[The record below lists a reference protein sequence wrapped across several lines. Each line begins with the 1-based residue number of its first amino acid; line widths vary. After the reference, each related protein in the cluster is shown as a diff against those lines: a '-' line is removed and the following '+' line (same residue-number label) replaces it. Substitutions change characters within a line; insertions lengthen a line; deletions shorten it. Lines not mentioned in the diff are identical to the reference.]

1 MNQISFVLRTIL
13 YDTYCLRKT
22 WRVPDLNLEIRGLD
36 ILILQKLKYSL
47 SWEDIENHKN
57 WEAVFKL
64 LYSKIILNAARLSS
78 LFNSMY
84 GALMQTVNYA
94 DVSSLFQ
101 LFYFG
106 KCKLGLLIFK
116 IKVRQNQ
123 LFTNLETRQTAIVN
137 CLSYHFLLFQSRNL
151 VFPKL
156 SYNVDTKSHYG
167 GGL

>member
-1 MNQISFVLRTIL
+1 MTYNYWTVFTSPGLIFSVKWTKQIPFVLRTIL

-22 WRVPDLNLEIRGLD
+22 WRIPDLNFEIRGLD
-36 ILILQKLKYSL
+36 ILILQKSKYSL

-64 LYSKIILNAARLSS
+64 LYSKIILNAARLSC

-94 DVSSLFQ
+94 DANSLFQ
-101 LFYFG
+101 PFFYFG
-106 KCKLGLLIFK
+106 NCKLNLLIFK

-123 LFTNLETRQTAIVN
+123 LFT
-137 CLSYHFLLFQSRNL
+137 
-151 VFPKL
+151 KL
-156 SYNVDTKSHYG
+156 
-167 GGL
+167 